1 MNFETLVLPRHRAA
15 SLIIR
20 ELTLIRSD
28 YYRARGAAYN
38 WGVGASLSTAI
49 MPIAFA
55 FVVVEWCTQSHLSTE
70 NYDDAMQG
78 LRRTRRFRK
87 YTAWLRGLP
96 NLIIRLTKRWW
107 FMMLGRRTQGA
118 RGRRSLLWTWQT
130 KLEAEMVPVIEGET
144 PRDEQHGTTHAH
156 IELREASTEN
166 LLPKA
171 PDIADFV
178 AKQYP
183 VGPDPA
189 YRRGSEISLQGSV
202 A

>member
-1 MNFETLVLPRHRAA
+1 MDFETFVLPRHRAA
-15 SLIIR
+15 SLIVR

-38 WGVGASLSTAI
+38 WGIGTALSTAI
-49 MPIAFA
+49 MSIAFA
-55 FVVVEWCTQSHLSTE
+55 FIVVEWCTQSHLSTE

-107 FMMLGRRTQGA
+107 FMMLARRTQGP
-118 RGRRSLLWTWQT
+118 RGRRSLVWTWQT
-130 KLEAEMVPVIEGET
+130 NLEAEMVPVIEGET
-144 PRDEQHGTTHAH
+144 PQDEQYETTHTH
-156 IELREASTEN
+156 IELREALTEN
-166 LLPKA
+166 LLPRA

-189 YRRGSEISLQGSV
+189 YRR
-202 A
+202 AF